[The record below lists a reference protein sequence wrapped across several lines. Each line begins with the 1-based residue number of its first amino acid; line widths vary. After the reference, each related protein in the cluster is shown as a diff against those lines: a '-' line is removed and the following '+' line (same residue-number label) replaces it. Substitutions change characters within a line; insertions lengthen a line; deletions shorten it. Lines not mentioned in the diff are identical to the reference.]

1 MLSNSLPR
9 TNGRAPGTMS
19 QIWEGGKMKGREGGR
34 EGVRIKGSSMRGRL
48 HIVSPNRWDHHG
60 LTLLHA
66 RGL

>member
-19 QIWEGGKMKGREGGR
+19 QIWEGGKMKGREGGC
-34 EGVRIKGSSMRGRL
+34 KDQRL
-48 HIVSPNRWDHHG
+48 KHAGEAIVSPNRWDHHG
-60 LTLLHA
+60 LTLPYA